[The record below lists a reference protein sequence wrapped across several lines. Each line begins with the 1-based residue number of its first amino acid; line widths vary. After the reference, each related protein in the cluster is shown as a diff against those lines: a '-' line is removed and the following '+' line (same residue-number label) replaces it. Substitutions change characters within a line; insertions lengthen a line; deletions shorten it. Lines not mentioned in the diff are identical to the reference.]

1 MRRGLVLS
9 AVAAT
14 FALSVRPIAQQQ
26 PPTFRGGVDVVQ
38 VDVSVLDENRH
49 PIKGLTAA
57 DFTVLTD
64 GKPQPVVAFSAVD
77 VPGPDKTSAA
87 WLRETSSDVVAN
99 DVNVRRIVVIAM
111 DDAYMPFDPGVRDF
125 AVKIGNA
132 VIDELGPNDL
142 ATVTHTFLGKKENL
156 TTNRQHLREAVNA
169 VMPHPNNPFAAAPRF
184 TAEATGHASVVGRGA
199 SMGPCDFRG
208 AYGCVVDTLIH
219 AADAL
224 ASAPPGRKSLFYI
237 STGVPYDFSMH
248 NLELA
253 REIEGL
259 GEMFAALQRANIS
272 VYAIDP
278 LGLTP
283 EGITSKR
290 LDSLKMFSETTGGR
304 AILATNTPWVNV
316 PEIFQ
321 ENSSYYL
328 LGIDNT
334 KADGYFH
341 RLEVKVNRPDATV
354 ETRAGYFAPKSEK
367 PDAARA
373 KAAAAAPVDRAIG
386 SATPV
391 SGLPLAMSV
400 APFAQA
406 DLHQALLAVAIGLRR
421 PPDATVPPGEV
432 EVVVSAF
439 DTEWKER
446 ATERQLLKVS
456 PPANATSAFEYE
468 ALARLHLP
476 PGRYEIRAAAA
487 SGDGTGSVFTDLDV
501 PEFNKETL
509 SLSGLVIGMDPPL
522 LGATKN
528 VFADLMPVVPTP
540 VRTIS
545 SSAAVTAFIRLYQGG
560 SKPTSPVRVNAA
572 IVDDDDATRVTQ
584 TTPLDAAAFSQK
596 RFADYAWKLPIDR
609 LGPGNYLVRIEATLG
624 SSTIT
629 RTARIAITK

>member
-9 AVAAT
+9 AVAAA
-14 FALSVRPIAQQQ
+14 FALSVRPVAQQQ
-26 PPTFRGGVDVVQ
+26 PPTFRGSVDVVQ
-38 VDVSVLDENRH
+38 VDVSVLDQNRR
-49 PIKGLTAA
+49 PIQGLTAA

-64 GKPQPVVAFSAVD
+64 GKPQPVVAFSAID
-77 VPGPDKTSAA
+77 VPGPEKTGAA

-99 DVNVRRIVVIAM
+99 DVNVRRIVIIVM
-111 DDAYMPFDPGVRDF
+111 DDASMPFDPGVRDF

-142 ATVTHTFLGKKENL
+142 AAVTHTFLGTKENL
-156 TTNRQHLREAVNA
+156 STDRQHLRQAVNA
-169 VMPHPNNPFAAAPRF
+169 VMPHP
-184 TAEATGHASVVGRGA
+184 SKGRGD
-199 SMGPCDFRG
+199 PCTFRG
-208 AYGCVVDTLIH
+208 VYGCVVDTLLH

-237 STGVPYDFSMH
+237 SPGVPYDFSMH

-253 REIEGL
+253 KEIEGL

-272 VYAIDP
+272 IYAIDP

-283 EGITSKR
+283 NGIVGAR
-290 LDSLKMFSETTGGR
+290 LDALKMFSETTGGR

-316 PEIFQ
+316 PEIFE

-334 KADGYFH
+334 KTDGYFH
-341 RLEVKVNRPDATV
+341 RLEVKVDRPDASV
-354 ETRAGYFAPKSEK
+354 ETRAGYFAPKPAK
-367 PDAARA
+367 PDAARV
-373 KAAAAAPVDRAIG
+373 KAAAAAPVDRAIAA
-386 SATPV
+386 ATPV

-406 DLHQALLAVAIGLRR
+406 DLHQALLAVAIGLKRR
-421 PPDATVPPGEV
+421 PDATVPPGEV

-509 SLSGLVIGMDPPL
+509 SLSGLVIGIDPPL
-522 LGATKN
+522 IGATKN
-528 VFADLMPVVPTP
+528 VFTDLLPVIPTP
-540 VRTIS
+540 VREFS
-545 SSAAVTAFIRLYQGG
+545 SSAAVTAFLRLYQGG
-560 SKPTSPVRVNAA
+560 SKPVSPVHVSAV
-572 IVDDDDATRVTQ
+572 IVDGDDATRVTQ
-584 TTPLDAAAFSQK
+584 TTSLDATAFSTK
-596 RFADYAWKLPIDR
+596 RSADYAWKLPIGQ
-609 LGPGNYLVRIEATLG
+609 LTAGTYLLRIEATLG
-624 SSTIT
+624 SSTIK
-629 RTARIAITK
+629 RTAHIAITK